1 MLAHWDIMPTTYLRQ
16 TTKYVLMSVYFV
28 HEGDLVSKHKQKIYW
43 MGVKI
48 VPVADTTIKK
58 QCTKFLVLRVAKDA
72 QEENGAA
79 VWVPPKNQT
88 ASIVVLANLVL
99 TVLVLM
105 RKPCA
110 SVVAE
115 APIQKKLEPMT
126 PEIV

>member
-88 ASIVVLANLVL
+88 APLASLGHMV
-99 TVLVLM
+99 TFTKVPM
-105 RKPCA
+105 RNHPAVNATKGGFR
-110 SVVAE
+110 
-115 APIQKKLEPMT
+115 
-126 PEIV
+126 